1 MPVVGQ
7 WGWRTAP
14 SPGAAGRAGDA
25 AMCQPELTRNLLR
38 ASPDIPL
45 VDWDP
50 EHHCSKGIIRR
61 VPVFPS

>member
-1 MPVVGQ
+1 MD
-7 WGWRTAP
+7 
-14 SPGAAGRAGDA
+14 GAAGRVGDA
-25 AMCQPELTRNLLR
+25 AACQPELTCNLLW
-38 ASPDIPL
+38 APPDIPL